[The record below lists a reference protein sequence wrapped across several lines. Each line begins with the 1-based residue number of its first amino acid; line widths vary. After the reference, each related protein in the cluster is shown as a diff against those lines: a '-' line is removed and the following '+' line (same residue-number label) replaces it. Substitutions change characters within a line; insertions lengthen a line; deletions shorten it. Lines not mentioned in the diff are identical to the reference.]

1 MSNLLRTLLMG
12 LMLAVSPDIVGAGP
26 LEDGNAAVERGDY
39 ATALRFWRPLAEQG
53 SAEAQ
58 CSLGWMYATGLVPG
72 ATEAED
78 LMRAYM
84 WLNLGAS
91 NIPGEAGQK
100 AANRRDGV
108 AKRLTPTQVNRAQEM
123 ARQCRAKNFKDCD

>member
-1 MSNLLRTLLMG
+1 
-12 LMLAVSPDIVGAGP
+12 
-26 LEDGNAAVERGDY
+26 
-39 ATALRFWRPLAEQG
+39 
-53 SAEAQ
+53 
-58 CSLGWMYATGLVPG
+58 MYATGFVPG
-72 ATEAED
+72 ATEVED

-91 NIPGEAGQK
+91 NILGEAGQE